1 MRQLLTIGLLL
12 AAIPVFAAE
21 QKIGYIYSDQV
32 IAGYEGMT
40 ESNTALAKEKTTF
53 KSRADS
59 LYGELAKARAD
70 LDAQRLLLSEEGKQG
85 KSAEIE
91 ALQRRYDSYVNEV
104 YSPGGK
110 LEQKTQELMAPTV
123 QKIKDAVEKVAK
135 ADEFTVVFDAA
146 ESQLAIL
153 YAASGANLTAS
164 VLDELNR
171 EFKPV
176 TPGAVTERRYA
187 VCPLYEAND
196 EAQQDNL
203 GEQCRALIYSIIK
216 ELPRTQMVT
225 NAELSGGLL
234 NRGISGRSNV
244 TEQLAWDVGK
254 DLQADFIFFGTVI
267 KAGKKVTVTLSVA
280 DPRLNNTI
288 QLETDNAP
296 RPEELKQVLGNMVG
310 KLFRKLPPQE

>member
-187 VCPLYEAND
+187 VCPPYEAND

-254 DLQADFIFFGTVI
+254 DLQADFIFFGTVT
-267 KAGKKVTVTLSVA
+267 KAGKKITVTLSVA
-280 DPRLNNTI
+280 DPRLNKTFPV
-288 QLETDNAP
+288 ETDNAP